1 MKEKVVKQQY
11 YVRNGGSG
19 YNRSFC
25 MSEGLYDASYEHDAC
40 GVGMIVNIHGIKSH
54 ALVDSALTVL
64 EHMKHRGAEGA
75 DNKTG
80 DGAGILLQIPHEF
93 ILLQGIPVPEQGAYG
108 TGLVFLP
115 RDPSSRE
122 EILKVM
128 ASEFEAGDLQMMPL
142 REVPVRSSI
151 LGEAARASEPVI
163 CQIFVRGTLRGDEL
177 ELALYRARKRI
188 ERRVA
193 HQDFYIVSLS
203 SRLIV
208 YKGML

>member
-1 MKEKVVKQQY
+1 
-11 YVRNGGSG
+11 
-19 YNRSFC
+19 
-25 MSEGLYDASYEHDAC
+25 
-40 GVGMIVNIHGIKSH
+40 
-54 ALVDSALTVL
+54 
-64 EHMKHRGAEGA
+64 
-75 DNKTG
+75 
-80 DGAGILLQIPHEF
+80 
-93 ILLQGIPVPEQGAYG
+93 
-108 TGLVFLP
+108 
-115 RDPSSRE
+115 
-122 EILKVM
+122 M

-208 YKGML
+208 YKGMLSSVQLREYFCDLSHPCFTSGLAIVHSRFSTNTLPAWSLAQPFRLLAHNGEINTIRETADGWRPAKVCFPVPIWEMWPTYVLFFSWA

>member
-1 MKEKVVKQQY
+1 MKEKIVKQQY

-64 EHMKHRGAEGA
+64 EHMKHREQREPTTRRVTERVFCFRFLTSLFFFR
-75 DNKTG
+75 DSCTR
-80 DGAGILLQIPHEF
+80 AG
-93 ILLQGIPVPEQGAYG
+93 GIWNRAGVS
-108 TGLVFLP
+108 P

-128 ASEFEAGDLQMMPL
+128 ASEFEA
-142 REVPVRSSI
+142 E
-151 LGEAARASEPVI
+151 I
-163 CQIFVRGTLRGDEL
+163 CR
-177 ELALYRARKRI
+177 
-188 ERRVA
+188 
-193 HQDFYIVSLS
+193 
-203 SRLIV
+203 
-208 YKGML
+208 